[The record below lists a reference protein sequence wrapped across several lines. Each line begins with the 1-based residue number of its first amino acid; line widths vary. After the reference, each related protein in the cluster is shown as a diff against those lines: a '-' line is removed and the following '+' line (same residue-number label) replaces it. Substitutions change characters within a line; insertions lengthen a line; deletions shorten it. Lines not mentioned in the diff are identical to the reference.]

1 MKQLAII
8 GPTASG
14 KSDLAIEL
22 ALKKNSYILSLDSL
36 SIYKEV
42 DIVSAKPTLGQRAG
56 IRHFGIDETTID
68 RAFSVVKFFDIYQR
82 AKDEAI
88 KDGKNLIIVGGSSF
102 YLKSLISGIS
112 TNLNI
117 TQDIKREVKEISK
130 NLDRA
135 YSFIKNRD
143 FKYANKISK
152 TDIYR
157 IEKWYEIFLSQNQT
171 ATEFFLRNER
181 KPVIE
186 ELKIYSIDISKDEL
200 IDKIELR
207 TMLMIKQGL
216 IDEVFYL
223 EKKYGRDHIAMKS
236 IGIVETL
243 QYLDGQLPKNRLV
256 EQISTHTLQLAKR
269 QITFNKSQFK
279 SAEINIKNILKK
291 IIDF

>member
-56 IRHFGIDETTID
+56 IKHFGIDETTID
-68 RAFSVVKFFDIYQR
+68 RPFSVVKFFDIYQR

-117 TQDIKREVKEISK
+117 THNIKREVKEISK

-143 FKYANKISK
+143 FKYADKISK

-171 ATEFFLRNER
+171 ATEFFLRNKKE
-181 KPVIE
+181 PVIKD
-186 ELKIYSIDISKDEL
+186 LKIYSIDISKDEL

-243 QYLDGQLPKNRLV
+243 QYLDGQLPKNRLI
-256 EQISTHTLQLAKR
+256 EQISTHTLQLSKR

-279 SAEINIKNILKK
+279 SAEINIKDILRK

>member
-56 IRHFGIDETTID
+56 IKHFGIDETTID
-68 RAFSVVKFFDIYQR
+68 RPFSVVKFFDIYKKAR
-82 AKDEAI
+82 DGAI
-88 KDGKNLIIVGGSSF
+88 EDGKNLIIVGGSSF

-279 SAEINIKNILKK
+279 SAEINIKDILRK

>member
-56 IRHFGIDETTID
+56 IKHFGIDETTID
-68 RAFSVVKFFDIYQR
+68 RPFSVVKFFDIYKKAR
-82 AKDEAI
+82 DEAI
-88 KDGKNLIIVGGSSF
+88 EDGKNLIIVGGSSF

-157 IEKWYEIFLSQNQT
+157 IEKWYEIFLSQNQV
-171 ATEFFLRNER
+171 ATEFFLRNKKE
-181 KPVIE
+181 PVIKD
-186 ELKIYSIDISKDEL
+186 LKIYSIDISKDEL

-243 QYLDGQLPKNRLV
+243 QYLDGQLPKNRLI
-256 EQISTHTLQLAKR
+256 EQISTHTLQLSKR

-279 SAEINIKNILKK
+279 SAEINIKDILRK

>member
-56 IRHFGIDETTID
+56 IKHFGIDETTID
-68 RAFSVVKFFDIYQR
+68 RPFSVVKFFDIYKKAR
-82 AKDEAI
+82 DEAI
-88 KDGKNLIIVGGSSF
+88 EDGKNLIIVGGSSF

-157 IEKWYEIFLSQNQT
+157 IEKWYEIFLSQNQV
-171 ATEFFLRNER
+171 ATEFFLRNKKE
-181 KPVIE
+181 PVIKD
-186 ELKIYSIDISKDEL
+186 LKIYSIDISKDEL

-279 SAEINIKNILKK
+279 SAEINIKDILRK

>member
-56 IRHFGIDETTID
+56 IKHFGIDETTID
-68 RAFSVVKFFDIYQR
+68 RPFSVVKFFDIYKKAR
-82 AKDEAI
+82 DGAI
-88 KDGKNLIIVGGSSF
+88 EDGKNLIIVGGSSF

-171 ATEFFLRNER
+171 ATEFFLRNKKE
-181 KPVIE
+181 PVIKD
-186 ELKIYSIDISKDEL
+186 LKIYSIDISKDEL

-236 IGIVETL
+236 IGIVEVL
-243 QYLDGQLPKNRLV
+243 QYLDGQLPKNRLI

-279 SAEINIKNILKK
+279 RAEIDIKDILRK